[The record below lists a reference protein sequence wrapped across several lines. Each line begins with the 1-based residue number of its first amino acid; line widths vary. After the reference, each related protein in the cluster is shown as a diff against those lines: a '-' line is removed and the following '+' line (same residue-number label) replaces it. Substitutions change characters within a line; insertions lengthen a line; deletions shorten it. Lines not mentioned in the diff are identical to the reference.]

1 MASDSAVKLTMRSV
15 EALSA
20 TGRDSVYWDRAV
32 PGFGIRVYR
41 TGRKVYIVQ
50 TRGPAGSKRAIV
62 GVHGTLR
69 PEQARR
75 RAIDMIDRI
84 KRGEDAVVK
93 EPAPEPT
100 VADLAK
106 RYMEAHVEVN
116 CRPNTVE
123 GFGRIVRLYIVPE
136 LGALPV
142 SGVGRSHVAALH
154 HKMRDKPYQANQTR
168 DVLAKMF
175 RLAEAWGMT
184 PPRRNPALSIRR
196 YKEHRRERFLTAK
209 EYRRLGAVL
218 AEADGDGSFLPSA
231 IAAMRLLLLTGCR
244 KNEIVTL
251 RWDDIDR
258 TAQEIRIRDSKTG
271 ARRVPLTPAVEW
283 VLARIVR
290 IEGNP
295 WVIAGRKPGAHL
307 SNLDQA
313 WARLRARAGLEDV
326 RIHDCRHSFASQAL
340 ASGERLPMIGALLGH
355 CKVTTTARYAHLER
369 DTEKAS
375 AVKVARSIGADIFGG
390 RAQGGGPGAGRGD
403 ARAQ

>member
-1 MASDSAVKLTMRSV
+1 MAIFSDNELA
-15 EALSA
+15 
-20 TGRDSVYWDRAV
+20 
-32 PGFGIRVYR
+32 GFGIRVYR

-62 GVHGTLR
+62 GVHGEIR

-75 RAIDMIDRI
+75 DATGMIDRI
-84 KRGEDAVVK
+84 KRGEDPVPK
-93 EPAPEPT
+93 EPEAEPT

-106 RYMEAHVEVN
+106 RYVEAHLEVN
-116 CRPNTVE
+116 CRPGTVE
-123 GFGRIVRLYIVPE
+123 TFGRIVRLYIVPE

-142 SGVGRSHVAALH
+142 SGVDRSHVAALH
-154 HKMRDKPYQANQTR
+154 YKMRDKPYQANQTR

-196 YKEHRRERFLTAK
+196 YKEHRRERFLTVE

-218 AEADGDGSFLPSA
+218 AEAEADGSFLPSA
-231 IAAMRLLLLTGCR
+231 IAAMRLLLVTGCR

-258 TAQEIRIRDSKTG
+258 TAQEIRIPDSKTG

-283 VLARIVR
+283 VLAGIPRVD
-290 IEGNP
+290 GNP
-295 WVIAGRKPGAHL
+295 WVIAGKKPAAHL

-326 RIHDCRHSFASQAL
+326 RIHDCRHSYASHAL
-340 ASGERLPMIGALLGH
+340 AIGEGLPMIGALLGH
-355 CKVTTTARYAHLER
+355 RKVTTTARYAHLKR

-375 AVKVARSIGADIFGG
+375 AVKVGASIGEDIFGG
-390 RAQGGGPGAGRGD
+390 RQARAMQSD
-403 ARAQ
+403 ARAD